1 MPPGGRAAASAK
13 AHHDAPGE
21 MGKSANCHAAGT
33 GELSRP
39 PKTTPQR
46 LRNKPKRH
54 PRSRPDHSCGSR
66 VLQVGSV
73 VQPNPQS
80 CASLFEMEGCTSVT
94 KESNEV
100 QPAANAARDAL
111 GDATQHTGDAV
122 QKAAG
127 MIAECKCKVMEEQA
141 AAHSNTRRAPFL
153 KPDVQA
159 DCCFSS
165 AGAALRNP
173 S

>member
-1 MPPGGRAAASAK
+1 MQQAKETPAAAQ
-13 AHHDAPGE
+13 
-21 MGKSANCHAAGT
+21 
-33 GELSRP
+33 
-39 PKTTPQR
+39 TTAVG
-46 LRNKPKRH
+46 L
-54 PRSRPDHSCGSR
+54 GSYR
-66 VLQVGSV
+66 W
-73 VQPNPQS
+73 VQPNRYPQS

-153 KPDVQA
+153 KADVQA

-165 AGAALRNP
+165 IGAALRNP
-173 S
+173 GSQ